1 MARLAPQENPMRY
14 ILARGCDARRW
25 STTACM
31 SSMLTC
37 LGKILGR
44 GGDEGVPCRRGAA
57 TGGVEPRSLRQRN
70 THP

>member
-1 MARLAPQENPMRY
+1 MARFAPQENPMRY
-14 ILARGCDARRW
+14 ILARECEALRW

-44 GGDEGVPCRRGAA
+44 RGEGRLPCWEKGRIG
-57 TGGVEPRSLRQRN
+57 P
-70 THP
+70 